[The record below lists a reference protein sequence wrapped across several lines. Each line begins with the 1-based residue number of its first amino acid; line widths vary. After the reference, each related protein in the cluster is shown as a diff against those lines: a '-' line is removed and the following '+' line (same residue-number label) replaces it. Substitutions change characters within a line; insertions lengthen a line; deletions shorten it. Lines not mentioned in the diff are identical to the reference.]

1 VLPVPFKRPAFA
13 IALSAGVLASG
24 LAFFSSAGAED
35 RRLEDPPAR
44 VATAVFAG
52 GCFWCVEAD
61 FDKVEGVVETV
72 SGYTGGTTD
81 KPTYKQVTYGDT
93 GHYEAVK
100 VTYDPAKVSYD
111 DLVSYFVR
119 HIDPTDAAGQF
130 CDKGDSYRSAIFV
143 GGTGERKEAEAA
155 LTEAEKVL
163 GTEVV
168 TEVLPSATFWPAE
181 DYHQDYYVR
190 SAVKYNYYR
199 KACGRDLRLEQL
211 WGKAGQGA

>member
-1 VLPVPFKRPAFA
+1 MPFKRPAFA

-211 WGKAGQGA
+211 WGKAGKGA

>member
-1 VLPVPFKRPAFA
+1 MQRPALV
-13 IALSAGVLASG
+13 IALTAGLMSTG

-61 FDKVEGVVETV
+61 FDKVDGVLETI
-72 SGYTGGTTD
+72 SGYTGGTVD

-111 DLVSYFVR
+111 ELAGYFVR
-119 HIDPTDAAGQF
+119 HIDPTDAKGQF

-143 GGTGERKEAEAA
+143 SGQGERTAAEGA
-155 LTEAEKVL
+155 LTEAGDALGETIATKVL
-163 GTEVV
+163 
-168 TEVLPSATFWPAE
+168 PAATFWPAE
-181 DYHQDYYVR
+181 DYHQDYYIR
-190 SAVKYNYYR
+190 SAVKYGYYR
-199 KACGRDLRLEQL
+199 KACGRDARLEQL
-211 WGKAGQGA
+211 WGKAEKGV